1 MIALVSLTRDN
12 FQPYLD
18 GILEIERSSFPSP
31 WSRQAFLQEI
41 ENPVSHLWALNEEGA
56 VVGYICFWLF
66 DNVIEILDIAI
77 HPTKRRQGNAY
88 RLLTA
93 VIEKGISHG
102 ADQIWLEAR
111 VSNLP
116 ARDLYKKFGF
126 KEVGLRSRYYGD
138 TNEDAVTMTL
148 ALPG

>member
-12 FQPYLD
+12 YQHYLD

-31 WSRQAFLQEI
+31 WSPQAFLEEI
-41 ENPVSHLWALNEEGA
+41 ENPLSHLWTLNEEGA
-56 VVGYICFWLF
+56 VVGYICFWLVE
-66 DNVIEILDIAI
+66 NIIQILDIAI
-77 HPTKRRQGNAY
+77 HPTKRRQGNAC

-102 ADQIWLEAR
+102 ADQVWLEAR

-126 KEVGLRSRYYGD
+126 KEVGLRSGYYRD
-138 TNEDAVTMTL
+138 TYEDAVTMTL
-148 ALPG
+148 TLPD

>member
-12 FQPYLD
+12 YQHYLD
-18 GILEIERSSFPSP
+18 GILEIEKSSFPSP
-31 WSRQAFLQEI
+31 WGPQAFLEEI
-41 ENPVSHLWALNEEGA
+41 ENPLSHLWTLNEEGA
-56 VVGYICFWLF
+56 VVGYICFWLVE
-66 DNVIEILDIAI
+66 NIIQILDIAI
-77 HPTKRRQGNAY
+77 HPTKRRQGNAC

-102 ADQIWLEAR
+102 ADQVWLEAR

-126 KEVGLRSRYYGD
+126 KEVGLRAQYYKD
-138 TNEDAVTMTL
+138 TYEDAVTMTL
-148 ALPG
+148 TLPG